1 MRLKSLEIKGFKSFG
16 DKVIIHFDEGVTSIV
31 GPNGSGKSNVV
42 DAMRWVLGEQKTRM
56 LRSEKMENI
65 IFNGTKTRKAANLA
79 EVSLSFEN
87 NKGILP
93 TEFTTVSI
101 TRRLYRTGES
111 EYQLNGITCRLKDIN
126 DLFMDTGIGPD
137 SYAIIELNMVDDII
151 KDRNNTINTL
161 LEEAAGISKYKIR
174 KKQTFQKLEETDAD
188 LNRVNDLLFEIEKSL
203 KQLET
208 QAKKTD
214 RYYRLKEEYK
224 DISTQLAVYSIQ
236 NNSSSFE
243 DLKNKEQSLGEVK
256 AEMQQKLK
264 EYELHLAT
272 IKGQTS
278 EKEIALQAAQKSYNE
293 KLLEITRFEN
303 DEKNKNEKFN
313 FLIEKQKQLQTSSFN
328 DENTLKETE
337 SSILLLQEEKLREE
351 DHLKKLEEEVSV
363 LRQNSDASK
372 LAYESSLTAIKE
384 LNQKIYQQRSMI
396 NEFETKQAVRQT
408 RHQSISDELKRLQL
422 NQDENEG
429 RLKDLENQLSDI
441 LPKKTNADEDLKKL
455 KQIRLELDEELKSTD
470 ARIREAN
477 QVIQIESRKLDSKN
491 NEYQLTKN
499 LLEQMEGYPDSIRY
513 LKINHEQFKK
523 APLLSE
529 IIVCDDEYKIAIE
542 NYLEPFLNYFVVQNQ
557 TEAWTALN
565 LLNDSSKGRAN
576 FFILDSLKSY
586 SQTNSAPINGC
597 TKALDII
604 EKNNH
609 YNDLF
614 NFLLSHVYIAND
626 QSTLVNIDLAAHHSA
641 VVLSMSGNF
650 LRQKY
655 SIGGGS
661 IGKFDGKRTGKFK
674 NLEKLAEEI
683 KSQEDLI
690 EDLKI
695 SLTQAEDNFTSI
707 KSKIADNQQLISSKE
722 IEFMKLSGDVN
733 SIQSNY
739 DFINRAIDQS
749 KINFGKLREELITI
763 ENTIAAEKENPDL
776 SPEILIEKLN
786 NLIQQLNVQQ
796 EQSTHLQKESGE
808 KNQDLN
814 NYNIQVLQQQNRIQN
829 TVRDMG
835 YRNNQ
840 VVTLKKN
847 IESSA
852 TELTSVK
859 EQIDQLSNGMAS
871 TSDELKKLIDEK
883 NQFDLGVKD
892 SEVKYNFAK
901 QEIES
906 EEKKLADFRKSKEA
920 NDLKLQQVNDEL
932 NTIKL
937 QMNSLKERLSIE
949 FNIEIEDL
957 TSIEPNPEFNEPEMR
972 PKAEQ
977 LKKRLNEFG
986 PINPMAL
993 EQYKEIKERYD
1004 FIVKEK
1010 TDLQNAKDAL
1020 LLTIGEIDSTAQT
1033 VFMDAFTHV
1042 RTNFIRV
1049 FRSLFTDD
1057 DNCDLVISDMSNPLE
1072 SDINIIAQPKGK
1084 KPLSIHQLSGGEK
1097 TLTATA
1103 LLFSIYLLK
1112 PAPFCIFDEVD
1123 APLDDNNIDK
1133 FNNIIKKFSA
1143 ESQFIIITHNKKT
1156 MAATDIMYG
1165 ITMAEPGVTSVVPVD
1180 MRTFAE

>member
-65 IFNGTKTRKAANLA
+65 IFNGTKTRKASNLA

-101 TRRLYRTGES
+101 TRRLYRSGES

-214 RYYRLKEEYK
+214 RYFRLKEEYK
-224 DISTQLAVYSIQ
+224 EISTQLAVYSIQ

-264 EYELHLAT
+264 EYELHLAS

-422 NQDENEG
+422 NQDENVG

-441 LPKKTNADEDLKKL
+441 LPKKTTADEDLKKL

-470 ARIREAN
+470 TRIREAN

-586 SQTNSAPINGC
+586 IQTNSAPINGC

-604 EKNNH
+604 ENNNH

-614 NFLLSHVYIAND
+614 TFLLSHVYIVND
-626 QSTLVNIDLAAHHSA
+626 QSTLENIDLAAHHSA

-683 KSQEDLI
+683 KSQEELI

-695 SLTQAEDNFTSI
+695 SLTQAEDNFTII
-707 KSKIADNQQLISSKE
+707 KSKIADNQKLISSKE

-733 SIQSNY
+733 SIQSNC

-871 TSDELKKLIDEK
+871 TSDELKKLINEK

-957 TSIEPNPEFNEPEMR
+957 TSIEPNPEFNEQEMR

>member
-529 IIVCDDEYKIAIE
+529 IIVCDDDYKIAIE

-626 QSTLVNIDLAAHHSA
+626 QSTLENIDLASHHSA

-733 SIQSNY
+733 SIQSNF

-749 KINFGKLREELITI
+749 KINFAKLKEELTTI

-871 TSDELKKLIDEK
+871 TSDELKKLINEK

>member
-224 DISTQLAVYSIQ
+224 EISTQLAVYSIQ

-243 DLKNKEQSLGEVK
+243 DLKNKEQSLGETK
-256 AEMQQKLK
+256 AEMQHKLK
-264 EYELHLAT
+264 EFELHLAT
-272 IKGQTS
+272 IKGQTN

-408 RHQSISDELKRLQL
+408 RHQSISDEIKRLQL
-422 NQDENEG
+422 NQDENVG

-604 EKNNH
+604 ENNNH

-626 QSTLVNIDLAAHHSA
+626 QSTLENIDLASHHSA

-722 IEFMKLSGDVN
+722 NEFMKLSGDVN
-733 SIQSNY
+733 SIQSNF

-749 KINFGKLREELITI
+749 KINFAKLKEELTTI

-776 SPEILIEKLN
+776 SPEILTEKLN

-796 EQSTHLQKESGE
+796 EQSTQLQKESGE

-892 SEVKYNFAK
+892 SEVNYNFAK

-949 FNIEIEDL
+949 FNIDIEDL

-1057 DNCDLVISDMSNPLE
+1057 DNCDLVISDMTNPLE

-1180 MRTFAE
+1180 MRSFAE